1 MLLNFF
7 IDPESIDDE
16 INRSHINALRN
27 KWQLFGVLAHP
38 SHSDGAF
45 KDLRRRFAHLT
56 QENRRLWNAAWQEI
70 ENDPVR
76 FLRCRDT
83 FQVALISKRLA
94 GIEQIH
100 DGDSK
105 YVRGVEA
112 IRLTQINDSREFTR
126 AEDLS
131 RQRISINERATDIWK
146 ERFQQLARHAREVVI
161 VDEWAVRNNTIQG
174 LLRFLQLLDGDCTGC
189 EVIVYSSPETELQE
203 EVNAISNRLGTWT
216 SQLSTNGISRIEI
229 RLRPEDDF
237 RLYAHERHFRFD
249 NRVLGIGRGL
259 RIFQYVTVREATDSS
274 FGLLSPGTREDKERD
289 LDEKAYRLSDFCL
302 PIGPYNPHPHT

>member
-7 IDPESIDDE
+7 IDLESIDDD

-38 SHSDGAF
+38 SHNDGAF
-45 KDLRRRFAHLT
+45 RDLRRRFPHLT

-83 FQVALISKRLA
+83 FQVALISEQFA

-100 DGDSK
+100 NGDSK

-112 IRLTQINDSREFTR
+112 IRLAQINDSKEFAR

-131 RQRISINERATDIWK
+131 KKRIPIGERVTDLWRD
-146 ERFQQLARHAREVVI
+146 RFQQLAKHAREVVI
-161 VDEWAVRNNTIQG
+161 VDEWAVRDDNIG
-174 LLRFLQLLDGDCTGC
+174 ALARFLNLLEANSNNCDVT
-189 EVIVYSSPETELQE
+189 IYSSPKTERQE
-203 EVNAISNRLGTWT
+203 DVQAIRDNLSNLTT
-216 SQLSTNGISRIEI
+216 QFSSYGINSIEI

-237 RLYAHERHFRFD
+237 RLYAHDRHIRFD
-249 NRVLGIGRGL
+249 NRVFGIGRGL
-259 RIFQYVTVREATDSS
+259 RIFEYRTVREATDAS
-274 FGLLSPGTREDKERD
+274 FTLLSSRTREGKERD
-289 LDEKAYRLSDFCL
+289 LDEKAYSISDFFL
-302 PIGPYNPHPHT
+302 PIGTSTP